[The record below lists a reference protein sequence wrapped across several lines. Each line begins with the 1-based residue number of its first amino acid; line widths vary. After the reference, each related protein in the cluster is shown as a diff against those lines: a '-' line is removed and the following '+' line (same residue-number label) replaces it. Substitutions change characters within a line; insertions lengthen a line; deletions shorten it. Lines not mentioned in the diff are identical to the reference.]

1 MTGFISYLLLAMA
14 LVVIYFLSKKYRT
27 LADIDRQGLA
37 ALSLVMYLMG
47 GYAILSG
54 KGPLSGLDYT
64 SALYSYSV
72 ARPLWPLALF
82 LSNEFPRNSLKMY
95 YATFVTV
102 ALMGADVFFVLEFR

>member
-1 MTGFISYLLLAMA
+1 MTGFISYVLLATAMA
-14 LVVIYFLSKKYRT
+14 VIYFSSKKYRT

-47 GYAILSG
+47 GYAVLSG
-54 KGPLSGLDYT
+54 KGPLSAFDYT
-64 SALYSYSV
+64 TALYSYAV

-82 LSNEFPRNSLKMY
+82 LVRDFPRNSLKMY